1 MYRLYVEDILLF
13 IGSLAD
19 CDRYIKKNLCSGY
32 YIVKVNKG
40 VDKMR
45 KQVMKFWRLKDWV
58 DEDQFESLMVLGI
71 LTFEDNGTQ
80 STIYFDINNDDLPV
94 NQNIIK
100 NGAKNLSGSYFYG
113 TKDQYLY
120 FLENEF

>member
-1 MYRLYVEDILLF
+1 MYKLYVEDILLF
-13 IGSLAD
+13 SGSLGD
-19 CDRYIKKNLCSGY
+19 CDKYIKKNLCTGY
-32 YIVKVNKG
+32 YLIKG
-40 VDKMR
+40 DDVMK
-45 KQVMKFWRLKDWV
+45 KQVQKFWRLKDWV

-94 NQNIIK
+94 NENIVK
-100 NGAKNLSGSYFYG
+100 NGARNLSGSYFYG

>member
-1 MYRLYVEDILLF
+1 MYRLYVEDICLC
-13 IGSLAD
+13 IGSLAE
-19 CDRYIKKNLCSGY
+19 CDKYIKKNLCTGY
-32 YIVKVNKG
+32 YLVKVNKG

-94 NQNIIK
+94 NTNIVK
-100 NGAKNLSGSYFYG
+100 NGAKNLNGSYFYG

>member
-13 IGSLAD
+13 SGSLGD
-19 CDRYIKKNLCSGY
+19 CDKYIKKNLCTGY
-32 YIVKVNKG
+32 YLVKVNKG
-40 VDKMR
+40 VDKMK
-45 KQVMKFWRLKDWV
+45 KQVQKFWKLKDWV
-58 DEDQFESLMVLGI
+58 DEDQFESLIVLGI

-94 NQNIIK
+94 NENIIK

>member
-1 MYRLYVEDILLF
+1 M
-13 IGSLAD
+13 
-19 CDRYIKKNLCSGY
+19 K
-32 YIVKVNKG
+32 
-40 VDKMR
+40 

-80 STIYFDINNDDLPV
+80 STIYFDINNDGLPV
-94 NQNIIK
+94 NTNIVK
-100 NGAKNLSGSYFYG
+100 NGAKNLTGSYFYG

>member
-1 MYRLYVEDILLF
+1 MYRLYVEDICLY
-13 IGSLAD
+13 IGNLAD
-19 CDRYIKKNLCSGY
+19 CDRYIKKNLCTGY
-32 YIVKVNKG
+32 YLVKVNKG

-94 NQNIIK
+94 NTNIVK
-100 NGAKNLSGSYFYG
+100 NGAKNLTGSYFYG

>member
-1 MYRLYVEDILLF
+1 MYKLYVEDILLF
-13 IGSLAD
+13 SGSLGD
-19 CDRYIKKNLCSGY
+19 CDKYIKKNLCTGY
-32 YIVKVNKG
+32 YLIKG
-40 VDKMR
+40 DDVMK
-45 KQVMKFWRLKDWV
+45 KQVQKFWRLKDWV
-58 DEDQFESLMVLGI
+58 DEDKFESLMVLGI

-100 NGAKNLSGSYFYG
+100 NGARNLSGSYFYG

>member
-13 IGSLAD
+13 IGSLGD
-19 CDRYIKKNLCSGY
+19 CDNYIKKNLCTGY
-32 YIVKVNKG
+32 YLVKVNKG

-45 KQVMKFWRLKDWV
+45 KQIMKFWKLKDWV

-94 NQNIIK
+94 NTNIVK
-100 NGAKNLSGSYFYG
+100 NGAKNLTGSYFYG